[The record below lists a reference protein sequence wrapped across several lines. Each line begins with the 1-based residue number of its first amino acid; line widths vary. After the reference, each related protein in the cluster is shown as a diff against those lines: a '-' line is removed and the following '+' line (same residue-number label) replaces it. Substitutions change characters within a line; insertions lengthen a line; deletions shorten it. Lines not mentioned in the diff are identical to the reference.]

1 MPPPDVPRQRT
12 HSNNSA
18 HSAHSAHSR
27 ASSHHRRASG
37 SMGYDGGEAGRR
49 MAEEDELIRREL
61 ADTDA
66 FCNAFWGTSSAG
78 YDTVQARMKHASKTM
93 DAVRALYKE
102 RADIEADYA
111 KRLGKLSKAHADLG
125 LHETGQTKI
134 ALETVRF
141 EVERMSSTH
150 ADLGNMIKKDLDG
163 AMADFIGNWAGA
175 RRNSSAAIEK
185 LWKQKQTQESYVNK
199 SREKYEQDC
208 IKINGYTAQSSLV
221 QGRDLDKVTAKLD
234 KAQATV
240 SGNEKDYQNFVRA
253 LKDTTHKWNAEWKSY
268 LDQCQ
273 DLEEERLDFIKANL
287 WNYANAVSAVCVAD
301 DESCEN
307 VRVSLENCEAS
318 RDIQAFIQAQGTGSA
333 IPDPPEYINYARG
346 QPPPARPSYKH
357 ANFQRNSTRPPP
369 QLPPPGPPPSQGPP
383 PPAVSV
389 PPITPQAHGHAPSD
403 ARTRKS
409 SSGGSQSGS
418 QAPRPPA
425 SRTGPGLG
433 DMSDIAA
440 ALEQAPQEP
449 ANGQE
454 RGSSKPPSGAVALP
468 GLHSTQ
474 TNSPASYA
482 APLAPSPAAEN
493 APHVQSVAPERTA
506 IPERRM
512 SARNFIARTPSL
524 SKRTANAPEGAVNQ
538 GSATPQGVP
547 SRPPPG
553 KADPEEDPLAK
564 ALQNLRNRP
573 GGRSPAPPS
582 PGPAPPTKS
591 PAPGEVFPAHQQP
604 PLRAA
609 QRAPSPGPG
618 GPPRAR
624 SPSAAFMNA
633 PERAPSPAV
642 VEEYGQSFPGER
654 RALSRQNSNVS
665 QHVPAK
671 PQQHAQQQQRPQAG
685 GYPGGIERARS
696 PGPGGGQ
703 GFAGVGARGRSPS
716 PAPQAQSG
724 VASRPSGQQSQ
735 GFKAPQHPPV
745 RSTTPLGISLDASGS
760 VTHDQMADEY
770 NRRAGSVGPGAQRP
784 GVHQSTAPAS
794 HYQQP
799 SQSQQFPP
807 GQSYSPGP
815 QATQHLPPQQQQ
827 RPSAQQQQHPSHLYQ
842 QSAHHQSQP
851 SMASHYSGAQ
861 QQGPGGT
868 PGAYA
873 PQAGHHQQQMSYAST
888 APALAA
894 QPHGQ
899 PGYHA
904 QQPSAHTPQPQ
915 DQYGSYG
922 RAHGQANGYGGPAQ
936 SHSVHGIQQ
945 AHSPGPHVQQQQQ
958 AAYGAPHQQHHQQ
971 HPSSFAQTPGG
982 GYQAPVQ
989 QAETPAS
996 AYMHQ
1001 YRQSNMGPPGPQQGL
1016 SSQAPGGQHW
1026 GAPNGGGHADPRA
1039 HSPAPHH
1046 IQQQQQQQA
1055 PINQRLPPP
1064 GEAPQ
1069 NHAPTGQYSDSGKP
1083 ILFYVSAL
1091 YNYEATSEEEFS
1103 FTAGDIIAIW
1113 ETSPDGWWRGDLLD
1127 ENRRTGATL
1136 CPSNF
1141 LQLLA

>member
-1 MPPPDVPRQRT
+1 
-12 HSNNSA
+12 
-18 HSAHSAHSR
+18 
-27 ASSHHRRASG
+27 
-37 SMGYDGGEAGRR
+37 MGYDGGEAGRR

-163 AMADFIGNWAGA
+163 AMADFVGNWAGA
-175 RRNSSAAIEK
+175 RRN

-333 IPDPPEYINYARG
+333 IPDPPEYINYAR
-346 QPPPARPSYKH
+346 
-357 ANFQRNSTRPPP
+357 
-369 QLPPPGPPPSQGPP
+369 
-383 PPAVSV
+383 
-389 PPITPQAHGHAPSD
+389 
-403 ARTRKS
+403 
-409 SSGGSQSGS
+409 
-418 QAPRPPA
+418 
-425 SRTGPGLG
+425 
-433 DMSDIAA
+433 
-440 ALEQAPQEP
+440 
-449 ANGQE
+449 
-454 RGSSKPPSGAVALP
+454 
-468 GLHSTQ
+468 
-474 TNSPASYA
+474 
-482 APLAPSPAAEN
+482 AAEN

-524 SKRTANAPEGAVNQ
+524 SKRTSNAPGGAVNQ
-538 GSATPQGVP
+538 GSATPQGAP

-604 PLRAA
+604 PLRSA

-716 PAPQAQSG
+716 PAPQAQGG
-724 VASRPSGQQSQ
+724 VASRPSGQQAQ

-770 NRRAGSVGPGAQRP
+770 NKRAGS
-784 GVHQSTAPAS
+784 
-794 HYQQP
+794 
-799 SQSQQFPP
+799 
-807 GQSYSPGP
+807 
-815 QATQHLPPQQQQ
+815 
-827 RPSAQQQQHPSHLYQ
+827 
-842 QSAHHQSQP
+842 SQP

-868 PGAYA
+868 PGVYA

-915 DQYGSYG
+915 D
-922 RAHGQANGYGGPAQ
+922 H
-936 SHSVHGIQQ
+936 
-945 AHSPGPHVQQQQQ
+945 
-958 AAYGAPHQQHHQQ
+958 
-971 HPSSFAQTPGG
+971 
-982 GYQAPVQ
+982 
-989 QAETPAS
+989 
-996 AYMHQ
+996 
-1001 YRQSNMGPPGPQQGL
+1001 
-1016 SSQAPGGQHW
+1016 
-1026 GAPNGGGHADPRA
+1026 
-1039 HSPAPHH
+1039 
-1046 IQQQQQQQA
+1046 
-1055 PINQRLPPP
+1055 
-1064 GEAPQ
+1064 
-1069 NHAPTGQYSDSGKP
+1069 DSGKP